1 MGKLIKG
8 TFLTII
14 VSFFIFPAEF
24 TFLPTL
30 FNSKNLLAAVGALA
44 YFYDSIWG
52 GGFRLSRRTFI
63 SAIIAI
69 IFSIWCL
76 YSVTVN
82 GTDDNTYIN
91 YWSSFLLWILAAY
104 AVYFMLRISNGGK
117 VSLGLVV
124 KYMAIVGVAQ
134 CVLALMIDNIGPV
147 KRVVDAIFVGG
158 DYYSRTLRLYGIGC
172 ALDQGGCRLSVIQVL
187 IAHLIGSDNNIRSDN
202 RLLGRYLIAFIVIT
216 VVGSMISRTTLAGSI
231 LGLVYIVFSIFM
243 LHRGGFISKQQ
254 TRLFLIFLFLLIA
267 AITFS
272 IGLYRINAAF
282 RSYIRFGFEAFFNW
296 AETGELRTGSTDTLL
311 TTMWIW
317 PHDPHG
323 WTIGYGRIGVFEWG
337 TDVGYCNFTLYCGLI
352 GVAVFSLFFIYNHF
366 SLVGKFRSFL
376 PLALV
381 LTALTFI
388 IWAKVTTDIFFIDA
402 LLFCI
407 DEDKSTSEEI
417 PVPNQ

>member
-8 TFLTII
+8 TFLAII
-14 VSFFIFPAEF
+14 VSFFVFPAEF

-30 FNSKNLLAAVGALA
+30 FNSKNLLAAVGAVA

-63 SAIIAI
+63 SALIAI
-69 IFSIWCL
+69 IFSVWCL

-82 GTDDNTYIN
+82 GTDDNTYIS
-91 YWSSFLLWILAAY
+91 YWSSFLLWILSAY
-104 AVYFMLRISNGGK
+104 AVYFALRVTHEGE
-117 VSLGLVV
+117 VSLSLVA
-124 KYMAIVGVAQ
+124 KYLAIVGVAQ

-158 DYYSRTLRLYGIGC
+158 DFYSRSMRLYGIGC
-172 ALDQGGCRLSVIQVL
+172 ALDQGGCRLSVCQLL
-187 IAHLIGSDNNIRSDN
+187 IAHQIASDTETRNNGRFL
-202 RLLGRYLIAFIVIT
+202 RRYLLAFIIIT
-216 VVGSMISRTTLAGSI
+216 IVGSMISRTTLAGSI
-231 LGLVYIVFSIFM
+231 LGLAYIIFSIFM
-243 LHRGGFISKQQ
+243 LHRGGYISKQQ
-254 TRLFLIFLFLLIA
+254 TRLFLIFLSLLIV
-267 AITFS
+267 AILFS

-282 RSYIRFGFEAFFNW
+282 RTYLRFGFEAFFNW
-296 AETGELRTGSTDTLL
+296 AETGELRTRSTDTLL

-317 PHDPHG
+317 PHDAQG
-323 WTIGYGRIGVFEWG
+323 WAIGYGRIGVFEWG

-352 GVAVFSLFFIYNHF
+352 GLTVFSLYFIYNHF
-366 SLVGKFRSFL
+366 SLTRKFRSFVT
-376 PLALV
+376 LALV

-407 DEDKSTSEEI
+407 DGDKSPTEEI
-417 PVPNQ
+417 PAPNQ